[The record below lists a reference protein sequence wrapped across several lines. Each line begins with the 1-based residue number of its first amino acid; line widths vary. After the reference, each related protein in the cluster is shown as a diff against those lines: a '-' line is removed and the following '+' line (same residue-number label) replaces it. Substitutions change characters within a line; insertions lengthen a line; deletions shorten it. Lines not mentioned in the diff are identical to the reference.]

1 VKRAGGLDPNIPRIR
16 LLSTAEDLDSL
27 KEEVEQRL
35 KARWPVT
42 KPLAW
47 RRVEDLAYCDISVVE
62 ASFDATIQQGGGTR
76 PVDGVTVLR
85 AAFREEVHADLDWE
99 LRHVTLLKWVW
110 SVSVA
115 LIALIASVVITR
127 PLKRIAAAATSMTQ
141 SEFDSR
147 LSSDDWADEVDK
159 MTARLPLR
167 RWDEIGDLARALN
180 SMLAAVHGS
189 YRELQEMNR
198 DLDARVR
205 LRTIELELAKT
216 ELEDTNAKLRESN
229 NDLLRMNEI
238 QRRFVHSITH
248 ELKTPLTSILGYCE
262 LLNRG
267 DLSDDQKAKV
277 GIVRTAGQR
286 LLQLVNEILDSQK
299 VVAGKLQVKI
309 EEFDGNSL
317 LKSLADSMIPVAQKA
332 DNSMRLACDRLPPI
346 SSDRGMVASVLE
358 NLLSNACKFTRNG
371 TITIRASSEPRDGQD
386 WILVEVADT
395 GRGIP
400 TEKQRLVFS
409 SFPQILSKGENPSG
423 TGLGLFNCKGYAE
436 ALGGTL
442 HFESVEEQGT
452 TFFLAFPAQLKE
464 ERRESIAPQP
474 ADAGAAGKRV
484 ESVESNV
491 VLVIDDDPQICKLLA
506 DYLTN
511 QGFDVR
517 SASDGRSGVELAR
530 QLKPGFITLDAM
542 MPGVDGWSVL
552 KNLKSDPDIGHVPV
566 IMISVLDDPN
576 HKYKGMALGASD
588 YITKPIDWNRLA
600 RTLRSY
606 RYDKVDGTVLV
617 VDDDPNVRDLAV
629 ENLSRRGWT
638 VVTAENGR
646 VALDRI
652 AEHVPDLILLDL
664 LMPEVDG
671 FEFIQELRSTCK
683 MDAVPVLVVTGKE
696 LSDEDRDKLNGRVEH
711 VIRKGTVVWD
721 QLQAEIDRLVRT
733 HRSTPL
739 RDAPAQSP

>member
-1 VKRAGGLDPNIPRIR
+1 
-16 LLSTAEDLDSL
+16 
-27 KEEVEQRL
+27 
-35 KARWPVT
+35 
-42 KPLAW
+42 
-47 RRVEDLAYCDISVVE
+47 
-62 ASFDATIQQGGGTR
+62 
-76 PVDGVTVLR
+76 
-85 AAFREEVHADLDWE
+85 
-99 LRHVTLLKWVW
+99 
-110 SVSVA
+110 
-115 LIALIASVVITR
+115 
-127 PLKRIAAAATSMTQ
+127 
-141 SEFDSR
+141 
-147 LSSDDWADEVDK
+147 
-159 MTARLPLR
+159 
-167 RWDEIGDLARALN
+167 
-180 SMLAAVHGS
+180 
-189 YRELQEMNR
+189 
-198 DLDARVR
+198 
-205 LRTIELELAKT
+205 
-216 ELEDTNAKLRESN
+216 
-229 NDLLRMNEI
+229 
-238 QRRFVHSITH
+238 
-248 ELKTPLTSILGYCE
+248 
-262 LLNRG
+262 
-267 DLSDDQKAKV
+267 
-277 GIVRTAGQR
+277 
-286 LLQLVNEILDSQK
+286 
-299 VVAGKLQVKI
+299 
-309 EEFDGNSL
+309 
-317 LKSLADSMIPVAQKA
+317 
-332 DNSMRLACDRLPPI
+332 
-346 SSDRGMVASVLE
+346 
-358 NLLSNACKFTRNG
+358 
-371 TITIRASSEPRDGQD
+371 
-386 WILVEVADT
+386 
-395 GRGIP
+395 
-400 TEKQRLVFS
+400 
-409 SFPQILSKGENPSG
+409 
-423 TGLGLFNCKGYAE
+423 
-436 ALGGTL
+436 
-442 HFESVEEQGT
+442 
-452 TFFLAFPAQLKE
+452 
-464 ERRESIAPQP
+464 
-474 ADAGAAGKRV
+474 
-484 ESVESNV
+484 